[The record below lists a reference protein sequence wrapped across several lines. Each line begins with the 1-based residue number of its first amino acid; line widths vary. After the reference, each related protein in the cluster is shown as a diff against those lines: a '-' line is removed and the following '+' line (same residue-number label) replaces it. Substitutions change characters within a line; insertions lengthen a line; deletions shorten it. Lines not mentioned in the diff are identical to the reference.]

1 MPLQVAPFLI
11 LALAAAIIGYGVWY
25 QAQNPPR
32 VVATGTLEVANAN
45 GARPERLTLDT
56 RTVEIGTIRREE
68 IQLPGGNWIDC
79 AGDCRQ
85 AVRVALTHVFEEQQK
100 RGK

>member
-32 VVATGTLEVANAN
+32 VVATGTFEVWCLAVAWRQFNLPHIRTAMPRA
-45 GARPERLTLDT
+45 ARWRLAWRIEYVPKWKMLAA
-56 RTVEIGTIRREE
+56 RT
-68 IQLPGGNWIDC
+68 
-79 AGDCRQ
+79 
-85 AVRVALTHVFEEQQK
+85 ALAWPIVMPSA
-100 RGK
+100 R